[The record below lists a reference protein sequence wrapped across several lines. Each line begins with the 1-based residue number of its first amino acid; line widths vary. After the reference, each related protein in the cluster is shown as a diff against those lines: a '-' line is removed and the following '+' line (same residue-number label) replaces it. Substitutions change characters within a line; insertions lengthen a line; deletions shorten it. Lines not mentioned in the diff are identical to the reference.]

1 MTKLVYHI
9 VQHDGGWAYRVD
21 GTYSETFPSH
31 DAAKRAA
38 DRAAREQR
46 VSGSEAAIA
55 WEDEKGVWHE
65 ELDEGWDR
73 PQTEVDG

>member
-21 GTYSETFPSH
+21 GTYSETFRTR
-31 DAAKRAA
+31 DAARAAA

-46 VSGSEAAIA
+46 LSGSEAAIS

-65 ELDEGWDR
+65 EVDEGWDR
-73 PQTEVDG
+73 PNTEVDG